1 MQTLKTMGALDTSE
15 EMTAL
20 GLHLLDIPLEPVLG
34 KILLH
39 SVILRC
45 LDPVLSITCMLA
57 YKSPFTLAT
66 DQSRRKAGEAV
77 RRNLSA
83 GTGSDHM
90 AMLRAF
96 QDWQQARAEQRERSW
111 CRDNQVSNTTMEMVA
126 GIRNQV
132 IAQLRAS
139 GFVKNRGPGDIKS
152 INLNSNNWSWR
163 SSTGSSISK
172 FPSNFFYEGAL
183 QNGVSA
189 EDRKLPLDFPWPQPD
204 KPMMFHVASGQ
215 EEIAGSGT
223 SFLNRTEAAN
233 VEKIVTKFL
242 KAGVKPEQIGVVT
255 PYEGQRSYLV
265 QYLQYS
271 GQLHAKIYQDIEIAS
286 VDAFQ
291 GREKD
296 IIIISCVRSNEHQGI
311 GFLADPRR
319 LNVALTRGK
328 YAVIVVGNPKV
339 LTRHPLWNHLLHHFK
354 ENHCLVE
361 GPLTNL
367 KESLMQ
373 FSKPRKLVNSLNPGN
388 MYHTTL
394 SLYPSF

>member
-132 IAQLRAS
+132 LAQLRAS
-139 GFVKNRGPGDIKS
+139 GFVKSRGPGDIKS
-152 INLNSNNWSWR
+152 INLNSNNWSLVKACLVSGLYPNIVR
-163 SSTGSSISK
+163 VDREEGGGGGS
-172 FPSNFFYEGAL
+172 PGL
-183 QNGVSA
+183 
-189 EDRKLPLDFPWPQPD
+189 
-204 KPMMFHVASGQ
+204 
-215 EEIAGSGT
+215 
-223 SFLNRTEAAN
+223 RTERERRVRLSPGSVLTTAGLQSLNTDWLLYEEMNRVGRIAL
-233 VEKIVTKFL
+233 VKGVTPISPVTLALFGGSELSGGEGGHESLYMEETSDSEGEEVMVDNWTVFNSSQETAELVRQLRQKW
-242 KAGVKPEQIGVVT
+242 AGVWSRRLCSTSKQTRLGADELEQEVVSTIVQLLSMEDIRLGLVQPVGV
-255 PYEGQRSYLV
+255 GQRPKQV
-265 QYLQYS
+265 
-271 GQLHAKIYQDIEIAS
+271 A
-286 VDAFQ
+286 VDM
-291 GREKD
+291 
-296 IIIISCVRSNEHQGI
+296 ITGI
-311 GFLADPRR
+311 KF
-319 LNVALTRGK
+319 
-328 YAVIVVGNPKV
+328 
-339 LTRHPLWNHLLHHFK
+339 
-354 ENHCLVE
+354 
-361 GPLTNL
+361 
-367 KESLMQ
+367 
-373 FSKPRKLVNSLNPGN
+373 
-388 MYHTTL
+388 
-394 SLYPSF
+394 